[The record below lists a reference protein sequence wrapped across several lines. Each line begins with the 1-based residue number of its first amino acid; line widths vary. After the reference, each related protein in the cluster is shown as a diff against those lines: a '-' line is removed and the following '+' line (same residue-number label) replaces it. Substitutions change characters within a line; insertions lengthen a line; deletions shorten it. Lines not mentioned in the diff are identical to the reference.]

1 MVKKK
6 AAENNNVSFNKTD
19 TNQKPDII
27 SQIERLAELRD
38 KGIITDDEFQN
49 KKQEM
54 LLKL

>member
-1 MVKKK
+1 MVKKN

-27 SQIERLAELRD
+27 SQIERLSELRD
-38 KGIITDDEFQN
+38 KGIINDDEFQN